1 MHNCE
6 ENRDILIALAL
17 NPPDQT
23 QSFPAEL
30 DRCATCREEYA
41 ALRTL
46 LRAVDQTK
54 QTALPAEKFWSGY
67 HTRLR
72 NRLEKES
79 PARVASPAAAAHIS
93 LRTLLENLFTSSV
106 RVPLPLAAALLVFL
120 GGSFVFA
127 LNSRRP
133 ANAPPPVVVNRTV
146 EVPVFQEKIQE
157 KIVTRV
163 VYRERDR
170 RQPGSAS
177 AIASRQKESAA
188 ETPIS
193 LVGFKPE
200 NQVKLTIIKGSYP
213 Q

>member
-6 ENRDILIALAL
+6 ENLDILIALAL

-30 DRCATCREEYA
+30 DRCATCREEHA

-46 LRAVDQTK
+46 LRVVDQTK
-54 QTALPAEKFWSGY
+54 QTALPAENFWSGY

-72 NRLEKES
+72 HRLETES
-79 PARVASPAAAAHIS
+79 PARVASAAPLTSIN

-106 RVPLPLAAALLVFL
+106 RVPIPLAAALLVFL

-127 LNSRRP
+127 LNSRRS
-133 ANAPPPVVVNRTV
+133 AKAPLPVVVNRTI

-157 KIVTRV
+157 KIV
-163 VYRERDR
+163 
-170 RQPGSAS
+170 
-177 AIASRQKESAA
+177 
-188 ETPIS
+188 
-193 LVGFKPE
+193 
-200 NQVKLTIIKGSYP
+200 
-213 Q
+213 